1 MKDVYV
7 ADFETS
13 AESWLAKD
21 KVARVWSAS
30 CVSVSQEPQIIFNSI
45 NIDDF
50 MKEVELLGNSQI
62 YFHNLKY
69 DGQFIVDW
77 LISNH

>member
-21 KVARVWSAS
+21 KMARVWSAS
-30 CVSVSQEPQIIFNSI
+30 CVSVSQEPQIIFNNVTAVSTTI
-45 NIDDF
+45 NVDNVSD
-50 MKEVELLGNSQI
+50 
-62 YFHNLKY
+62 NL
-69 DGQFIVDW
+69 
-77 LISNH
+77 